1 MINIMKTRSLTILL
15 LVSMLASCVKSNV
28 VHPPLPE
35 IEDYFDFSTIGN
47 IKLNLDYNIEYNTP
61 ILFFIYDQYP
71 FVKIENEAEIIN
83 QDLKPI
89 YQGLAQNYGKFTGDV
104 SLKKATKEI
113 YIYSTTIGVPQLLKA
128 TINSSIINISP
139 SDPNNHIV
147 SNTLVKSSNAFI
159 NNNAVQNY
167 RLLGEWD
174 NQGVPNYLKSP
185 KVSIP
190 ASLIND
196 INESLPESKPVP
208 TNNPHYIAN
217 GVQSALHIIENARIE
232 IVFLHE
238 GASFKNVLGY
248 FHYPTNSP
256 PTSVDEIDKIIALPN
271 ASLPGSGGNLQ
282 VGSRVEL
289 KYWDGNEFQEI
300 FPPGV
305 SIGWFIVANGFRNE
319 TILPTQAHFYS
330 MEQFNPE
337 VNPALKPHNVLLY
350 DAERKIVIVGFEDI
364 NREQRSD
371 NDFNDLVFY
380 TTATP
385 ETAIQYTDLPLLKKS
400 DDSDD
405 DGIPDDRDEFPNDAN
420 IVLTRHYPA
429 ENIYYTIAYE
439 DLWPNR
445 GDYDMNDVVLGY
457 NSTHFI
463 NNQNQVVKTIDR
475 FEPIWSGGVLDV
487 GFGYQLGVASSRVA
501 GVNISSP
508 YPLSTKYNIAANGTE
523 IGQSKA
529 TIMVIDD
536 YTKLNLRNKIENGKY
551 NVEVVFTTPVSISE
565 LTSPPY
571 NPFIIINVRRGMEVH
586 LPNNAPTDLADKSIL
601 GKYNDKSNPLIGRYY
616 VSDDNMPFAILIP
629 GEFTIPPESV
639 NIKDYY
645 PRFLPW
651 SKSFGQEDADWYLY
665 PRE

>member
-1 MINIMKTRSLTILL
+1 MKTRILISAIIAI
-15 LVSMLASCVKSNV
+15 VSFSCVKSNV
-28 VHPPLPE
+28 VHPPEPDLN
-35 IEDYFDFSTIGN
+35 DYFDFTTIEN
-47 IKLNLDYNIEYNTP
+47 IKLTIDYKIDYNTP
-61 ILFFIYDQYP
+61 ILFYVYDQNP
-71 FVKIENEAEIIN
+71 FITIENGAEILNLEIP
-83 QDLKPI
+83 PI
-89 YQGLAQNYGKFTGDV
+89 FKGLTQNYGKFSGDI
-104 SLKKATKEI
+104 SIKKAVKEI
-113 YIYSTTIGVPQLLKA
+113 YIYSSTLGVPQLLKA
-128 TINSSIINISP
+128 NINSVNISVSP
-139 SDPNNHIV
+139 TDPNNHV
-147 SNTLVKSSNAFI
+147 VYSTLVKSSNAFI

-167 RLLGEWD
+167 RLLGDWD

-208 TNNPHYIAN
+208 VHNPHYIAN
-217 GVQSALHIIENARIE
+217 GVQSAIHIIENARVE

-238 GASFKNVLGY
+238 GASFRNVLGY

-256 PTSVDEIDKIIALPN
+256 PTSVDQIDKIIAFPN
-271 ASLPGSGGNLQ
+271 ASLPGSGGNLA

-289 KYWDGNEFQEI
+289 KYWDGNSFQEI

-305 SIGWFIVANGFRNE
+305 SIGWFIIANGFRNE
-319 TILPTQAHFYS
+319 TISPTQPHFYS
-330 MEQFNPE
+330 LEQFNPE

-350 DAERKIVIVGFEDI
+350 DPDRKIVIVGFEDI

-400 DDSDD
+400 NDSDG

-429 ENIYYTIAYE
+429 ENTYYTIAYE

-445 GDYDMNDVVLGY
+445 GDYDMNDVVIGY

-463 NNQNQVVKTIDR
+463 NNQNQVIKTIDR

-501 GVNISSP
+501 GVNITSP
-508 YPLSTKYNIAANGTE
+508 YPISTRYNVAANGTE
-523 IGQSKA
+523 NGQSKA
-529 TIMVIDD
+529 TIMVVDD
-536 YTKLNLRNKIENGKY
+536 YTKLNLRNKIENGRY
-551 NVEVVFTTPVSISE
+551 NIEVVFTTPVSITE
-565 LTSPPY
+565 LTTPPY
-571 NPFIIINVRRGMEVH
+571 NPFIVVNVRRGMEVH
-586 LPNNAPTDLADKSIL
+586 LPNHPPTDLADKSIL

-629 GEFTIPPESV
+629 GVFRIPPESV
-639 NIKDYY
+639 SIKDFY

-651 SKSFGQEDADWYLY
+651 SKSFGQEDADWYLF